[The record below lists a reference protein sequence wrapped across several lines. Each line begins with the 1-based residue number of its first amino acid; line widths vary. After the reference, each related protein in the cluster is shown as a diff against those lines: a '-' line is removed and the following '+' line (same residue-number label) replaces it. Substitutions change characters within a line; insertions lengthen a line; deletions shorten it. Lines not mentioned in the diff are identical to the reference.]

1 MPKDRKS
8 RSVSFD
14 RQSPFRFSDSRCL
27 SPGPSYSAPAEVSSS
42 SSSASPDRSRVVPAD
57 KDLKEWDDVRCPVC
71 MEQPH
76 NSVLLICSSHDKG
89 CRPFMCDTSYRHS
102 NCFDQYRKACDAS
115 AFEIEGASTAKLSCP
130 LCRGVVSDWK
140 VVQTARKYLNTK
152 VRNCSTETCGFSGA
166 YGELRK
172 HARTEHPFVR
182 PSEADSERQQDWRRM
197 ELQRDIGDFVSSIES
212 SIGEWDESLGFHDE
226 SRDFGGFFPMPS
238 IGFFLILSFRGSGD
252 LSRNTGR
259 VSVRRGSSRSSRG
272 QRGRARVLSGEAFSE
287 AEASGRFQRNAE
299 GAGGDENPEI
309 DDDAGHEEAL
319 DASRQPQ
326 RQTQGELRMLE
337 DDEDGTV

>member
-14 RQSPFRFSDSRCL
+14 RNSPFRFSDSRCL
-27 SPGPSYSAPAEVSSS
+27 SPSPSYSATEEGSSS
-42 SSSASPDRSRVVPAD
+42 SSSASGIPNRSVVPAD
-57 KDLKEWDDVRCPVC
+57 KDLKEWDEVRCPVC

-102 NCFDQYRKACDAS
+102 NCLDQYRKACDAS
-115 AFEIEGASTAKLSCP
+115 ALETEGGSLAKLSCP

-152 VRNCSTETCGFSGA
+152 VRNCSTESCGFSGA

-182 PSEADSERQQDWRRM
+182 PSEADSERQQDWQRM

-212 SIGEWDESLGFHDE
+212 SIGEWDESLGFHAEDRE
-226 SRDFGGFFPMPS
+226 FGGIFPMPS

-259 VSVRRGSSRSSRG
+259 VSVRRGSSWSSRG

-299 GAGGDENPEI
+299 DAG
-309 DDDAGHEEAL
+309 DDDAGHEEPL
-319 DASRQPQ
+319 DASRQTQ
-326 RQTQGELRMLE
+326 RQTHGQLRMLE
-337 DDEDGTV
+337 DDEDGTI